1 MTKEQALLTQYFLIG
16 EPPKVRSIKTGEYIE
31 LAKYSF
37 SYDMLTDTE
46 GKGYYIDD
54 IQLELYSLDTI
65 IKNVK
70 DADWFKMTGAEYGL
84 KKQLELPYGKR
95 SYFVNNELISY
106 NVWIGGESKQVK
118 IVPRPKTKI
127 SDFNPRTV
135 TPEEIEKNR
144 LPYDI
149 KL

>member
-16 EPPKVRSIKTGEYIE
+16 EPPKVRSIKSGEYIE

-54 IQLELYSLDTI
+54 IQLELYSLKNAVPAIRTHQSDLYTI
-65 IKNVK
+65 KLR
-70 DADWFKMTGAEYGL
+70 FT
-84 KKQLELPYGKR
+84 
-95 SYFVNNELISY
+95 NELDTEYKFRTQDTNLTLIEN
-106 NVWIGGESKQVK
+106 NVWVGGESKQVK
-118 IVPRPKTKI
+118 FIPIPPKI

-135 TPEEIEKNR
+135 TPEELEKNR